1 MKWSIKLGRIA
12 GIDVYVHATF
22 LALMAFVAGSY
33 LVAGEPVAEAVEGT
47 AFLLAVFGC
56 VLVHEYG
63 HALTARRFGI
73 RTRDITLLPIG
84 GVARLERMPDRPV
97 QELWVA
103 LAGPAVNVVIA
114 GGLAVWILLT
124 HALGLAGLWE
134 EVGDSFA
141 VRLLLVNVTLVL
153 FNLIPAFPMDG
164 GRVLRAL
171 LAMRMEYAR
180 ATRIA
185 ARLGQ
190 AIACIFAFFGLL
202 GIAGGMG
209 NPMLLFIALFV
220 WVGANQEASLAELRS
235 TFGGAQVRDAMMTR
249 YEWLSPAESLER
261 AVQLVMAGAQSDF
274 PVLMEDRVVGILT
287 RRRLLSVL
295 AQRGK
300 WATIAEAME
309 VDFVSADA
317 GAPLEGF
324 LRRHAGRPPSVVPVL
339 EAGRLVGLLTWD
351 NLTDFVLIRAAMR
364 GGLPSGAPGVPPV
377 LGAVG

>member
-22 LALMAFVAGSY
+22 LALMAFVVGSY
-33 LVAGEPVAEAVEGT
+33 LMAGEPVAEAVEGT

-84 GVARLERMPDRPV
+84 GVARLERMPDRPA

-114 GGLAVWILLT
+114 SGLAVWILFT
-124 HALGLAGLWE
+124 HAVGLAGLWE
-134 EVGDSFA
+134 EIGESFA

-190 AIACIFAFFGLL
+190 VIACVFAFFGLL

-220 WVGANQEASLAELRS
+220 WVGANQEASLAEMRS

-249 YEWLSPAESLER
+249 YEWLSPTESLQR
-261 AVQLVMAGAQSDF
+261 AVELVMAGAQSDF
-274 PVLMEDRVVGILT
+274 PVLTEGRVVGVLT

-295 AQRGK
+295 AQRGT
-300 WATIAEAME
+300 AVSIGEAME
-309 VDFVSADA
+309 VDFVFADA
-317 GAPLEGF
+317 AAPLEGF
-324 LRRHAGRPPSVVPVL
+324 LRGHGGRPPSIVPVV
-339 EAGRLVGLLTWD
+339 ESGRLVGLLTWD

-364 GGLPSGAPGVPPV
+364 GGPRSTAPGVPPV
-377 LGAVG
+377 LGAAC

>member
-1 MKWSIKLGRIA
+1 MKWSIKLGRFA

-22 LALMAFVAGSY
+22 LALMAFVVGSY
-33 LVAGEPVAEAVEGT
+33 LMAGEPIADAVEGT

-84 GVARLERMPDRPV
+84 GVARLERMPDRPA

-114 GGLAVWILLT
+114 AGLALWILFT
-124 HALGLAGLWE
+124 HALGLGGLWE

-141 VRLLLVNVTLVL
+141 VQLLLVNVTLVL

-171 LAMRMEYAR
+171 LAMRLEYAR

-190 AIACIFAFFGLL
+190 GIACIFAFFGLL
-202 GIAGGMG
+202 GIAGGAG

-220 WVGANQEASLAELRS
+220 WVGANQEATMAEMRS
-235 TFGGAQVRDAMMTR
+235 NFGAAQVRDAMMTR
-249 YEWLSPAESLER
+249 YEWLSPTESLER
-261 AVQLVMAGAQSDF
+261 AVQLVMSGAQSDF
-274 PVLMEDRVVGILT
+274 PVLNEGHVVGVLT

-295 AQRGK
+295 AQRGPS
-300 WATIAEAME
+300 ANVAEAME
-309 VDFVSADA
+309 VDFISVDA
-317 GAPLEGF
+317 GASLEGF
-324 LRRHAGRPPSVVPVL
+324 LRRHGGRPPSVVPVL
-339 EAGRLVGLLTWD
+339 DAGRLVGLVTWD
-351 NLTDFVLIRAAMR
+351 NLTDFVLIRTALRASPR
-364 GGLPSGAPGVPPV
+364 SGSSGIPPV
-377 LGAVG
+377 LGSVG